1 MSPYLICERK
11 LATRWGQPTLPPSV
25 RQTKRLVSVEAGED
39 WKPVTLFETRKSL
52 AEMRLADLQRPDG
65 RALLKLFREKAGFDL
80 EKKEVIEESEAWTY
94 LSRQGLA
101 DPTILAAVIDPRT
114 ASELDSVKSV
124 CGFLTSLDV

>member
-1 MSPYLICERK
+1 
-11 LATRWGQPTLPPSV
+11 
-25 RQTKRLVSVEAGED
+25 
-39 WKPVTLFETRKSL
+39 
-52 AEMRLADLQRPDG
+52 MRLADLQRPDG